1 MSWRDDK
8 KLEICTVGLE
18 FESGRTPLVRTW
30 DNWSFTCSSGPIKY
44 AFRGSVFS
52 NPKISLVRD
61 YSSLIL
67 NLILNLKKR
76 WNLIEKIATDD
87 LNVMIVFELPEKK
100 KKLLYY
106 FVRLLAYVI
115 CQRVWIVDHKLPF
128 HQQKHHCDLY

>member
-1 MSWRDDK
+1 MTWRDDK

-30 DNWSFTCSSGPIKY
+30 DNRSFTCSSGPIKY

-100 KKLLYY
+100 EEIIVL
-106 FVRLLAYVI
+106 FCSTACVR
-115 CQRVWIVDHKLPF
+115 
-128 HQQKHHCDLY
+128 DLSTCLDC